1 MKDLT
6 PDEDVVLLGLLREIV
21 VADGDY
27 SDAERVEIDALRGEM
42 GLSRFAVAMERAKER
57 FTTRAELKEAA
68 RAVERPAARRAIL
81 RRLLDVAASDGI
93 APSEDKPLSWLK
105 SVWPDAL

>member
-27 SDAERVEIDALRGEM
+27 SEAERVEVDALRGEM
-42 GLSRFAVAMERAKER
+42 GFSRFAVAMERAKQFKSR
-57 FTTRAELKEAA
+57 GELKEAA
-68 RAVERPAARRAIL
+68 RAIERPEARRVIL

-93 APSEDKPLSWLK
+93 AAAEDKPLTWLK
-105 SVWPDAL
+105 AVWPDAI